1 MTNSEMQTDNSTLD
15 TRHSEFRRKRVLIVG
30 AVGMDYHVFNTV
42 FRDNDQYE
50 VVGFTMAAEQNLG
63 TIAGG
68 RPYPASLAGKL
79 YPNGIPTFSEH
90 DLGAKVRELKVDEVV
105 FAYSDIKYQP
115 LMNLAAEA
123 LAAGADWRLVAPRLT
138 QLKSKRPV
146 VAVCAVRTGC
156 GKSQTSRRA
165 YEVITGMGLKT
176 VAVRE
181 PMPYGDLEK
190 MVWQRFANY
199 EDLDKAG
206 STIEEREEYEPYIEN
221 GMAIYAGVDYAE
233 ILKHAEEEA
242 DVIVFDGGNNEI
254 SFFKPDLLI
263 VVTDPLRAGHGT
275 AYHPGEVNLRMADVV
290 VINKEDT
297 ATPEQIALVEA
308 TARAVNPDAVIVHA
322 ESPLEVAAPDAIKG
336 KRVLVVEDGPTV
348 THGGMA
354 FGAGRLAAERFGA
367 AEIID
372 PKPYATGSLA
382 RELEHSS
389 HLKDVL
395 PAMGYSKDQLDELET
410 AINKADCDAVVSG
423 TPIDLSR
430 LIKANKPIVRVKYS
444 LKEKGTPDLEQ
455 IITDKLGKSGTAK

>member
-1 MTNSEMQTDNSTLD
+1 MST
-15 TRHSEFRRKRVLIVG
+15 TRKRVLIVG

-42 FRDNDQYE
+42 FRDNEQYE

-68 RPYPASLAGKL
+68 RPYPASLAGNL
-79 YPNGIPTFSEH
+79 YPDGIPTFFEH

-105 FAYSDIKYQP
+105 FAYSDVKYQY

-123 LAAGADWRLVAPRLT
+123 LAAGADWRLIAPRFT

-156 GKSQTSRRA
+156 GKSQTSRRV
-165 YEVITGMGLKT
+165 YEIVTGMGLKA

-190 MVWQRFANY
+190 MVWQRFASY
-199 EDLDKAG
+199 EDLDRSGA
-206 STIEEREEYEPYIEN
+206 TIEEREEYEPYIEN
-221 GMAIYAGVDYAE
+221 GMIIYAGVDYTE
-233 ILKHAEEEA
+233 ILRHAEEES

-254 SFFKPDLLI
+254 AFFRPDLLI

-297 ATPEQIALVEA
+297 ATPEQIATVEA
-308 TARAVNPDAVIVHA
+308 TIKAVNPQATVVHA
-322 ESPLEVAAPDAIKG
+322 DSPLEVADPDAIKG

-367 AEIID
+367 AEIVD
-372 PKPYATGSLA
+372 PHPYATGTLA
-382 RELEHSS
+382 RELKHSS

-395 PAMGYSKDQLDELET
+395 PAMGYSKEQLAELET
-410 AINKADCDAVVSG
+410 AINRADCDAVVSG

-430 LIKANKPIVRVKYS
+430 LVKANKPIVRVKYS

-455 IITDKLGKSGTAK
+455 AIKEKLREPGAAK